1 MFLAC
6 SQWTH
11 DQSTANSGADRY
23 QLKLITNDINAKL
36 TSRRETIEVNPEP
49 VKICDDVLEASV
61 CKALLLTGLNIA
73 LGDLHACHRLKRLD
87 RIINLVNKNSQWY
100 IKTRI

>member
-1 MFLAC
+1 MFLTC

-23 QLKLITNDINAKL
+23 QLKLITNDVNAKL

-61 CKALLLTGLNIA
+61 CKALSLTGAKVA
-73 LGDLHACHRLKRLD
+73 LEDLHAEDLQE
-87 RIINLVNKNSQWY
+87 SQES
-100 IKTRI
+100 RNF